1 VTVDQPLAGTALMT
15 QWPFFILN
23 ELQQPLQVTYHGPA
37 MNRTRRLKATFS
49 GGSVG
54 YLSTEKAFTHAWR
67 ITGLLRAT
75 KPGEIRGWARSE
87 ALAQQAVAHQAR
99 SVAKDWRDVKAEV
112 VEIEA
117 A

>member
-1 VTVDQPLAGTALMT
+1 MPVEADGC
-15 QWPFFILN
+15 
-23 ELQQPLQVTYHGPA
+23 A
-37 MNRTRRLKATFS
+37 MSRTRRLKATFS
-49 GGSVG
+49 GSSVDLTTG
-54 YLSTEKAFTHAWR
+54 KAFTHAWR

-75 KPGEIRGWARSE
+75 KPAEIIGWARSE